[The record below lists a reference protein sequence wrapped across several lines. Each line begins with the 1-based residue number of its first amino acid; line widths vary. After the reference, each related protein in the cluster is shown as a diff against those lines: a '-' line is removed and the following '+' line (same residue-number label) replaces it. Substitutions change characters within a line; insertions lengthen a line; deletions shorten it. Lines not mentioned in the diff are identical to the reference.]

1 MKTSFYPMLVKLKLF
16 FKWGIEFPK
25 EIYTVP
31 DKGNRVVSY
40 ANKKMLEAPIISMYP
55 PKSVGEK
62 IVKGKAGFSLAKS
75 NEQRK
80 EDADE
85 GVRNDLS

>member
-1 MKTSFYPMLVKLKLF
+1 MLVKLKLF

-25 EIYTVP
+25 EIYAVP
-31 DKGNRVVSY
+31 DKGNRAVSY
-40 ANKKMLEAPIISMYP
+40 ANKKMLEVPIISMYP

-62 IVKGKAGFSLAKS
+62 VVTEKTGFSLAKS

-80 EDADE
+80 DCDADE
-85 GVRNDLS
+85 GIRNDLS